1 MPATFS
7 PHILKNILRDKLG
20 FNGLIITDDLEMK
33 AVEKYISFDSLS
45 RLGSAAGVDLYL
57 ICHDR
62 GKILALQDQ
71 MIRDIEEGHI
81 DEGSVTRT
89 VQKIINVKKLIAVS
103 PRDERDLTELTKTH
117 LDLIEE
123 MNSYLL

>member
-1 MPATFS
+1 M
-7 PHILKNILRDKLG
+7 I
-20 FNGLIITDDLEMK
+20 
-33 AVEKYISFDSLS
+33 LS
-45 RLGSAAGVDLYL
+45 RFSEIKIVKKSQNQWTMCFSETIFIYHS
-57 ICHDR
+57 HDR